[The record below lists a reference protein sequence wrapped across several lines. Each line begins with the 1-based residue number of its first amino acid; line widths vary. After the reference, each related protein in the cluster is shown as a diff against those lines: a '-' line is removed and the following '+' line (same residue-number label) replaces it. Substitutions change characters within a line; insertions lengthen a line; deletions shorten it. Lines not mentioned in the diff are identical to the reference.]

1 MIRFTS
7 TALRPLLSQAGA
19 IQRPLILERG
29 PDLYLRVP
37 DDSRPGEWLKAHADG
52 CDPRMDADW
61 SANSAALIP
70 DCKFSF
76 KTFIAHNLCDDV
88 LEKHHDLLMMPFT
101 GEVTR
106 ALTLHKETRPPQV
119 VYVPV
124 GEFRDRIAWLYDQS
138 LRHYHAC
145 VNDVERIN
153 WRSQALHVL
162 DQVIRLDAKRAKP
175 TDREMFARA
184 VESVRGRISMVKPD
198 GSVRHFR

>member
-19 IQRPLILERG
+19 TSRPLILERG

-37 DDSRPGEWLKAHADG
+37 DDMHPGEWLKAHAVG
-52 CDPRMDADW
+52 CHPHTDADW
-61 SANSAALIP
+61 SANSAALIT
-70 DCKFSF
+70 DSMFSF

-88 LEKHHDLLMMPFT
+88 LEKYHDLLMMPFM
-101 GEVTR
+101 GDVTKV
-106 ALTLHKETRPPQV
+106 LTLHKETRPPQV

-124 GEFRDRIAWLYDQS
+124 GEFRDRTDWLYDQS

-145 VNDVERIN
+145 VNDAERIS
-153 WRSQALHVL
+153 WRAQALHVL

-175 TDREMFARA
+175 ADRERFARA

-198 GSVRHFR
+198 GSVRHF